1 MKSYTMS
8 MKKDKKLI
16 SIVLPCLNEA
26 KNIPLLIPELIAAI
40 PPKYTYEIIFVDDGS
55 NDNSYEVLTAIGK
68 TNPHIKAVFLYRRF
82 GHQAALKAG
91 IDVAS
96 GDAVITMDSDFQHPP
111 EMITE
116 MIEYWEEG
124 YDLIRAKK
132 RTDKSVSISL
142 KIKRSIGYFMWRII
156 TGGVLPPGVS
166 DFRLADKKVADYI
179 RKTHEQEL
187 FLRGLF
193 SLGAKKIK
201 TVPYTVQNRKFGN
214 SKYTPKMFVNMFV
227 NGFISFSIKPLRL
240 GWICGLVLTA
250 ISGLY
255 LCVDI
260 VTALLSNR
268 PIIEGFTTI
277 VALILCFSGFMLFY
291 MGIIA
296 EYIGIIFKEVK
307 RRPLYMVDETMN
319 FK

>member
-1 MKSYTMS
+1 MS
-8 MKKDKKLI
+8 MKNSKKLI
-16 SIVLPCLNEA
+16 SVVLPCLNES
-26 KNIPLLIPELIAAI
+26 KNIPLLVPELIQSI
-40 PPKYTYEIIFVDDGS
+40 PPKYDYEIIFVDDGS
-55 NDNSYEVLTAIGK
+55 TDDSYEVLNILGK
-68 TNPHIKAVFLYRRF
+68 SNPRIKAIFLYRRF

-91 IDVAS
+91 IDAAN

-111 EMITE
+111 SVVTE
-116 MIEYWEEG
+116 MISYWEEG

-132 RTDKSVSISL
+132 RKDDSVSLSL
-142 KIKRSIGYFMWRII
+142 KIRRGFGYFIWNAV
-156 TGGVLPPGVS
+156 TGGVIPPGVS
-166 DFRLADKKVADYI
+166 DFRLADKKVADYL

-201 TVPYTVQNRKFGN
+201 TIPYSVQNRKFGR

-240 GWICGLVLTA
+240 GWICGLILTGL
-250 ISGLY
+250 SGLY

-260 VTALLSNR
+260 ITALIANR

-277 VALILCFSGFMLFY
+277 VALILLFSGFMLFY